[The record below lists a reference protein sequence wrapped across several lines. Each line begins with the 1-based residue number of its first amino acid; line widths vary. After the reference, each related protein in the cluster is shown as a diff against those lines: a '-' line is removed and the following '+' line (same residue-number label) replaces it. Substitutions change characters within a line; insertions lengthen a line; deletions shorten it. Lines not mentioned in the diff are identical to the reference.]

1 VILKVT
7 VVKTNFK
14 HKYSMIPLI
23 LGAAALATSAF
34 GVTKGAE
41 GVGNMNQAKEIG
53 NRAQKLHEDAICE
66 LKTSWQTVNKAA
78 DLYGQIQLRITQSTV
93 MRFVAFI
100 EKIGQQTSRKDMNF
114 LSGLD
119 ISPLQIQEYKAIGIN
134 PEDCIKGGVSA
145 AVAGAAAYS
154 GATTLAR
161 TVGTAS
167 VANFFG
173 LWTAEVGISQLG
185 GAAARGATL
194 TWLGGSSAAVGG
206 VVLGGITLGP
216 ALMIGGFK
224 LAGKG
229 EEALTKAREYE
240 AQVIT
245 EIANLE
251 ASQDFLIQVKRRIV
265 EVSQL
270 VCNVNTRADLALKE
284 LEALESFDKDLH
296 TEKFQKA
303 ALLIKALTEIMKV
316 PVLDSQGQLNI
327 NSISIQAKYSP
338 LI

>member
-7 VVKTNFK
+7 VIKTNFRY
-14 HKYSMIPLI
+14 KYFMIPLI
-23 LGAAALATSAF
+23 LGAAALATGAF

-66 LKTSWQTVNKAA
+66 LKTSWETVNKAA

-100 EKIGQQTSRKDMNF
+100 EKIGQQTSRKDINF

-167 VANFFG
+167 AANFFG

-185 GAAARGATL
+185 G
-194 TWLGGSSAAVGG
+194 AAVGG

-251 ASQDFLIQVKRRIV
+251 AAQDFLIQVKRRIV

-284 LEALESFDKDLH
+284 LEVLESFDKDLH

-303 ALLIKALTEIMKV
+303 ALLIKALTEIMKISI
-316 PVLDSQGQLNI
+316 LDGEGKLNI
-327 NSISIQAKYSP
+327 NSIKIQAKYSP

>member
-1 VILKVT
+1 V
-7 VVKTNFK
+7 
-14 HKYSMIPLI
+14 
-23 LGAAALATSAF
+23 
-34 GVTKGAE
+34 
-41 GVGNMNQAKEIG
+41 
-53 NRAQKLHEDAICE
+53 
-66 LKTSWQTVNKAA
+66 
-78 DLYGQIQLRITQSTV
+78 
-93 MRFVAFI
+93 
-100 EKIGQQTSRKDMNF
+100 
-114 LSGLD
+114 
-119 ISPLQIQEYKAIGIN
+119 QIQEYKAIGIN

-154 GATTLAR
+154 GVTTLAR

-167 VANFFG
+167 VANFSG
-173 LWTAEVGISQLG
+173 LLTAEVGISQLG
-185 GAAARGATL
+185 GAATL

-240 AQVIT
+240 AQVII

-251 ASQDFLIQVKRRIV
+251 AAQDFLIQVKRRIV

-270 VCNVNTRADLALKE
+270 VCNVNTRADLALNE
-284 LEALESFDKDLH
+284 LEVLESFDKDLH

-303 ALLIKALTEIMKV
+303 ALLIKALTEIMKISI
-316 PVLDSQGQLNI
+316 LDGEGKLNI
-327 NSISIQAKYSP
+327 NSIKIQAKYSP

>member
-1 VILKVT
+1 
-7 VVKTNFK
+7 
-14 HKYSMIPLI
+14 MIPLI
-23 LGAAALATSAF
+23 LGAAALATGAF

-41 GVGNMNQAKEIG
+41 GVSNMNQAKEIG
-53 NRAQKLHEDAICE
+53 DRAQKLHEDAICE
-66 LKTSWQTVNKAA
+66 LKTSWETVNKTA
-78 DLYGQIQLRITQSTV
+78 DLYGQIQLRVTKTTV
-93 MRFVAFI
+93 TRFVAFI
-100 EKIGQQTSRKDMNF
+100 ERIGQQTSRKEMNF
-114 LSGLD
+114 LTGLD
-119 ISPLQIQEYKAIGIN
+119 ISPLQIKEYKTIAIN
-134 PEDCIKGGVSA
+134 PEEWLQGSVSA
-145 AVAGAAAYS
+145 AVTGAAAYS
-154 GATTLAR
+154 GATALAR

-167 VANFFG
+167 AANFFG

-185 GAAARGATL
+185 GAA
-194 TWLGGSSAAVGG
+194 VGG

-216 ALMIGGFK
+216 ALMVGGFQ

-251 ASQDFLIQVKRRIV
+251 AAQNFLMQVKRRIV

-284 LEALESFDKDLH
+284 LEVLESFDKDLH

-303 ALLIKALTEIMKV
+303 ALLIKALTEIMKI
-316 PVLDSQGQLNI
+316 PVLDAEGKLNI
-327 NSISIQAKYSP
+327 NSIKIQAKYSS